1 MVAPALASSVA
12 ITAPRTISKK
22 KVSVVSAL
30 VPTELR
36 MAVTS
41 AITSLGAVVS
51 YDDDFAAPAD
61 TLLLEVSTENA
72 KRHGNFVKQLDAKTA
87 NSTVGLASWAALRT
101 GQLEI
106 IEGID
111 DLILYPIEPSELKY
125 RLKRHIQAGDPDVS
139 DNGGLMQFGNLAFNL
154 QLSQLSINDKILS
167 FTGKEFALL
176 LYLARQNER
185 PVGHNELGS
194 QALKIPS
201 NYPTILNTVNVHIA
215 RVRAKLRA
223 DSLESVLATVK
234 NEGFILRQRLDVI
247 GTGKVSEH

>member
-1 MVAPALASSVA
+1 MVALALTTGTATLAPARGSRKSNAV
-12 ITAPRTISKK
+12 TALIPN
-22 KVSVVSAL
+22 
-30 VPTELR
+30 ELR
-36 MAVTS
+36 MPITA
-41 AITSLGAVVS
+41 AITSLGAVVTYEDNLS
-51 YDDDFAAPAD
+51 APAD
-61 TLLLEVSTENA
+61 TLLLEVGSENA
-72 KRHGNFVKQLDAKTA
+72 KRHGNFAKYLSDKTTC
-87 NSTVGLASWAALRT
+87 SKVGLASWAALRT

-111 DLILYPIEPSELKY
+111 DLILYPIETSELKY
-125 RLKRHIQAGDPDVS
+125 RLKRYIQAGDPDVS

-154 QLSQLSINDKILS
+154 QLSLLTINGKKLS

-185 PVGHNELGS
+185 PVGHIELGS

-223 DSLESVLATVK
+223 ESLGDVLATIK
-234 NEGFILRQRLDVI
+234 NEGFILRQKMDFPAAATTEN
-247 GTGKVSEH
+247 G